1 MEQFA
6 FGCCRQ
12 IEESSIEKP
21 QRTSADTK
29 GRKRKK
35 KRLKLAKRS
44 QKPSQFMIIHNQSKF
59 FLNWNMLGL
68 IHMHT
73 RTYLRTETFTNEIEK
88 YINTRI
94 DLRLTWFIFLLL
106 SFLRLESFYA
116 KFHWKDGICY
126 VSGVAQYLI
135 LLFTP
140 LKHCWDRQKSPL
152 LDIWCHWSGLDLPL
166 LFW

>member
-1 MEQFA
+1 MFKNLGKSLHRQFFTTTCRCLKWMVPMLEIYSLNDVQIFLNFWTRIISWFEVQQFA

-29 GRKRKK
+29 GRKRK

-73 RTYLRTETFTNEIEK
+73 RTYLKTETFTNEIK
-88 YINTRI
+88 NSIKSNN
-94 DLRLTWFIFLLL
+94 LT
-106 SFLRLESFYA
+106 
-116 KFHWKDGICY
+116 D
-126 VSGVAQYLI
+126 
-135 LLFTP
+135 T
-140 LKHCWDRQKSPL
+140 
-152 LDIWCHWSGLDLPL
+152 
-166 LFW
+166 